1 MDEMNEPKR
10 RYFSGDTLQQAL
22 VQAANY
28 FHLTPEEIAYK
39 SLEKKHGFLKTRRKV
54 VIEVDPDNPRRE
66 APVHL
71 PPAGRTAP
79 PPPPVELLSREPR
92 PAPEAAPP
100 LPPPPRASEPEG
112 REVRRPREDG
122 ERSGPR
128 HRDRDGGGR
137 GRSDRGDR
145 GDRGPRRDRPVGVYV
160 PEPRAREARVP
171 GAPGAGAT
179 AEEGLV
185 TLPEKPRGIS
195 ERFPLAT
202 GPMAEAAAKGA
213 NLLIQVAGLSLQPT
227 IFQGDERLEVDL
239 AGEDVDWC
247 FADDG
252 EFVMAVEH
260 LLPRMIRSLSGEAVA
275 VRVDCENFHEIREE
289 RLRSLA
295 QRVADEVRRKGRPR
309 VLEPMNPADRRIIHV
324 TLADDPGV
332 VTESEG
338 DGYFKRIMVRPV

>member
-1 MDEMNEPKR
+1 MDDMNEPKR

-28 FHLTPEEIAYK
+28 FNLTPEEIAYK

-54 VIEVDPDNPRRE
+54 VIEVNPDNPRRE
-66 APVHL
+66 APVPV
-71 PPAGRTAP
+71 PPAARTTP
-79 PPPPVELLSREPR
+79 PPPPSELLSREPR
-92 PAPEAAPP
+92 PAPPVASPAPP
-100 LPPPPRASEPEG
+100 TPPASLSPPEPEG
-112 REVRRPREDG
+112 RRERQPREDG
-122 ERSGPR
+122 GRPRRSRERDQRG
-128 HRDRDGGGR
+128 RDG
-137 GRSDRGDR
+137 
-145 GDRGPRRDRPVGVYV
+145 GDRGPRPDRPVGVFV
-160 PEPRAREARVP
+160 PEPRPTREARP
-171 GAPGAGAT
+171 SGAPGPGM

-185 TLPEKPRGIS
+185 TLPERPRGVS

-202 GPMAEAAAKGA
+202 GPVAEAAAKA
-213 NLLIQVAGLSLQPT
+213 ADLLIRVSGLALQPT
-227 IFQGDERLEVDL
+227 VFQGDERLEVDL
-239 AGEDVDWC
+239 SGEDVDWC

-260 LLPRMIRSLSGEAVA
+260 LLPRMIRSLSGEAMA